1 MQFMPELIGMD
12 VEAAKKVMEPLGFTN
27 VRYEPTESQRPV
39 NEVVFQSVDKNKEL
53 DVTTQI
59 IIQYS
64 AGLQVETEPPEETTP
79 PVTITVSFDVP
90 ERKVEYM
97 LEVRRKGEDTVLA
110 SKQVPPG
117 QTSTYVEL
125 TGRGTVYYDLYV
137 DGEYLRTQEVYF
149 DSSPAEE

>member
-1 MQFMPELIGMD
+1 M
-12 VEAAKKVMEPLGFTN
+12 
-27 VRYEPTESQRPV
+27 
-39 NEVVFQSVDKNKEL
+39 
-53 DVTTQI
+53 TTQI

-125 TGRGTVYYDLYV
+125 TAAHMKTLAVGTHTLS
-137 DGEYLRTQEVYF
+137 VYF
-149 DSSPAEE
+149 TGDTATTTFTISKDATKNPTTGANDFVGVAAALAVVSLLGMAVASRKK